1 MFDNCEDSTFPLSS
15 ANTGRQSL
23 CSRQRRGLRHDPLND
38 GQLAAQ
44 LVSFLC
50 PRRGELVADEFD
62 TSEVNLVEPGA
73 FVASK
78 ISKYGG
84 YHKKSVEIFGLGKQG
99 AAAQDLRLHR
109 RRGRKRERRQGL
121 RRGGKGWRR
130 SFAAQTRGTVR
141 KRGLLLII
149 CFKKFLFVFFT
160 KTFTS
165 SFFKKTKSR
174 CRRSTTHK
182 FRSAK
187 GLRTKKQ
194 GSSKKQ
200 ES

>member
-1 MFDNCEDSTFPLSS
+1 MRIPEGNPCVPDKDEVYVTIHWTTANWQHSSSLFCAPAEANSWLMSLTPPKSTLLNLGHLSQARS
-15 ANTGRQSL
+15 AST
-23 CSRQRRGLRHDPLND
+23 
-38 GQLAAQ
+38 
-44 LVSFLC
+44 
-50 PRRGELVADEFD
+50 
-62 TSEVNLVEPGA
+62 
-73 FVASK
+73 
-78 ISKYGG
+78 G

-99 AAAQDLRLHR
+99 AAAQDLRVHR

-121 RRGGKGWRR
+121 RRGGEGWRR